1 MSDQKINTAAA
12 QVSLKLIMRGSIL
25 SEIKKYLEKTPHLAA
40 GTVLVTD
47 EDGDRVLADCACTVD
62 EMMSVGVMAKES
74 LFAKRNPR
82 PSTAVLYF
90 VSPKIAVA
98 SRIVDDFRMNLYS
111 SIFIF
116 LTEDSDEF
124 YDVLQPASSNI
135 AACVAFAF
143 SFTSLESRV
152 FTINKPEST
161 YHLWMADGE
170 EGLNLAISEYAD
182 KFRDVLTS
190 MNTEPMIRYY
200 DPYGNGKTIA
210 ARTAIALKDRMDEY
224 KVENETF
231 PAPSPY
237 DHLGPATVVVLD
249 RSFDLI
255 APLLHSLSFQA
266 AAHDMVKL
274 SDEVD
279 VAKNLKHLIWSDPNS
294 SETENHAIMDESS
307 PLFNSLRHLFIA
319 FAMDEVNETL
329 QSFAKVTQAKANS
342 VEEIQRK
349 FYDTIDLVSQKPQLV
364 AVSEMLQ
371 TIMAELK
378 ERNLIPLTMLEQRI
392 AVGKTEDGAPLTRKK
407 AIDQIRKLLGDHE
420 IQKQDKLRIFLVLTL
435 AFGGT
440 SQKDFTLLWRDALL
454 NETDALLLRGLE
466 FFGLNVQ
473 QAKELSEARE
483 LSTWNIGSIF
493 KNRGSSTDAHQED
506 DLKLYDLYE
515 PKIAKVL
522 KDQINGRLDNRAEF
536 KLAKGKV
543 DERQR
548 SIKGHVGT
556 IRRGQLGDALTVGG
570 DKVGKGILMDFKSE
584 FVPTWGRARPKAE
597 GDMGGDYRANGA
609 RTILIMVG
617 GLSYAEVRAVY
628 LTGMKAEREAYV
640 GSTHMITPNDF
651 VESITQLGEMNEPPY
666 DFLQKNMPAVIPFLI
681 PDDIDSP
688 PTIARPLTAGPATMS
703 EINLPSTSRGGETK
717 PLPAAPSVSTP
728 DLSAADHSAA
738 MYNSSANL
746 AGPSFSTGSY
756 RGPPVISSQTEAP
769 LQTYQ
774 PPPTLQE
781 QAAERDRARQ
791 GKSRPSSVISYEG
804 FGMST
809 SASGAGNRG
818 ESSLRNTVST
828 NSTPPATAAT
838 IDNYI
843 STAPAYGQPASR
855 PYASSFQGRTS
866 SMGAYD
872 AYGNQAPVHPPPPP
886 QTPPPQLAARPSSVV
901 LDNYQSGY
909 TTAGSGMANMN
920 INAPA
925 PSRSPVPGPSE
936 VVGQSRAKATV
947 SELLAYSSQNMQAQ
961 QKIDAVMAVAPT
973 EYSRE
978 VIEAD
983 LMYTGIVE
991 VTIDRIFSGVLP
1003 PQGMKYPKK
1012 QSTLLGQHTQEQ
1024 GGVVRNDSI
1033 SSNNSYASGVSNT
1046 YNPANPTSPYSGVGG
1061 GYNPPAQSSSQHQQS
1076 YYQPQ
1081 QQQQQQHQQQQ
1092 QQQPAATQGYYTQS
1106 QQYAPA
1112 NYYSGHQGQQSAN
1125 QGYYAAPAGYN
1136 QPYQQQ
1142 QSYQQQRPQFVPIQQ
1157 QFVPGSSTP
1166 QYVAANTYQNPSTA
1180 YSNSQQYMTPPSMND
1195 GRNSSNSSQRA
1206 NGYGGSYLQQ
1216 QQQQMQNSRPHTPL
1230 QPQQQYSRSQIQL
1243 EESQPVY
1250 GSSAGSSG
1258 SARLSSYDQPQ
1269 QPQRPQQ
1276 PQQQQTVPSAPAVA
1290 GSAVS
1295 DPFPGWTGGWP
1306 LALTK
1311 QHQTYQREKQAY
1323 LRSLER

>member
-47 EDGDRVLADCACTVD
+47 EDGDRVLSDCACTVD

-82 PSTAVLYF
+82 PSTAVIYF

-98 SRIVDDFRMNLYS
+98 SRIVDDFRTNLYS

-190 MNTEPMIRYY
+190 MNTEPVIRYY

-210 ARTAIALKDRMDEY
+210 ARTAIALKERMDAY
-224 KVENETF
+224 KVENDTF

-249 RSFDLI
+249 RSFDLT

-274 SDEVD
+274 TEQVD
-279 VAKNLKHLIWSDPNS
+279 MATNLKHLIWSDPDNS
-294 SETENHAIMDESS
+294 DTEKNAIMDESS

-319 FAMDEVNETL
+319 FAMEEVNETL
-329 QSFAKVTQAKANS
+329 RSFAKVDQTKANS

-349 FYDTIDLVSQKPQLV
+349 FYDTIDLASQKPQLV
-364 AVSEMLQ
+364 AVSELLQ
-371 TIMAELK
+371 TIMADVK
-378 ERNLIPLTMLEQRI
+378 ERHLIPLTMLEQRI
-392 AVGKTEDGAPLTRKK
+392 AVGKTEEGGSLARKK
-407 AIDQIRKLLGDHE
+407 AIDQVRKLLGDYD

-454 NETDALLLRGLE
+454 NETDAILLRGLE

-483 LSTWNIGSIF
+483 TSTWNVASIF
-493 KNRGSSTDAHQED
+493 KNRGSAAEAHQED

-570 DKVGKGILMDFKSE
+570 DKVGKGILLDFKSE

-597 GDMGGDYRANGA
+597 GDLGGDYRANGA

-651 VESITQLGEMNEPPY
+651 VESLTQLGEMNEPPY
-666 DFLQKNMPAVIPFLI
+666 DFLQKNMPAEIPFLI

-688 PTIARPLTAGPATMS
+688 PTIARPLAAGPATMS
-703 EINLPSTSRGGETK
+703 EINLPSTSKSGETLK
-717 PLPAAPSVSTP
+717 PLPAAPSVSAP

-738 MYNSSANL
+738 MYNSSTNL
-746 AGPSFSTGSY
+746 TAPSFSTGSY
-756 RGPPVISSQTEAP
+756 RGPPAISSHTEAP
-769 LQTYQ
+769 LQNYQ

-791 GKSRPSSVISYEG
+791 GISRPSSVISYEG
-804 FGMST
+804 FGAST

-838 IDNYI
+838 IDNYS

-855 PYASSFQGRTS
+855 PYSSSFQGRTS
-866 SMGAYD
+866 SMGAYE

-886 QTPPPQLAARPSSVV
+886 QTPPPQLAARPSSIV

-909 TTAGSGMANMN
+909 AAAGSGMANMN
-920 INAPA
+920 ISAPA
-925 PSRSPVPGPSE
+925 PPRSPVPGPSE
-936 VVGQSRAKATV
+936 VAGTSRAKATV
-947 SELLAYSSQNMQAQ
+947 HELLAYSSQNMQAQ
-961 QKIDAVMAVAPT
+961 QKIDAVMAVAPP

-983 LMYTGIVE
+983 LLYTGIVE

-1012 QSTLLGQHTQEQ
+1012 QSTVLGQHTQQEQ
-1024 GGVVRNDSI
+1024 GEVVRNDSI
-1033 SSNNSYASGVSNT
+1033 SSNNSYASGISNT
-1046 YNPANPTSPYSGVGG
+1046 YNPANPANPYSGVGG
-1061 GYNPPAQSSSQHQQS
+1061 GYNPSAQTSSQHHQS

-1081 QQQQQQHQQQQ
+1081 QQQQ

-1112 NYYSGHQGQQSAN
+1112 NYYSAHQGQQQPAS

-1142 QSYQQQRPQFVPIQQ
+1142 PYQQQRPQFVPIQQ
-1157 QFVPGSSTP
+1157 QYVPGSNTP
-1166 QYVAANTYQNPSTA
+1166 QYVAANTYQNPANT
-1180 YSNSQQYMTPPSMND
+1180 YNQQYMTPPSMND
-1195 GRNSSNSSQRA
+1195 GRNSSNSSQRT

-1216 QQQQMQNSRPHTPL
+1216 QQQQQLQNSRPHTPL
-1230 QPQQQYSRSQIQL
+1230 QQQQQQQQYSRSQMQL
-1243 EESQPVY
+1243 EESQQVY
-1250 GSSAGSSG
+1250 GSSAGSGS
-1258 SARLSSYDQPQ
+1258 SARLSSYEQPQ
-1269 QPQRPQQ
+1269 VQTQRP
-1276 PQQQQTVPSAPAVA
+1276 PQQQQQQQAGPSAPAAVA